1 MNAYGHLKRYG
12 VRKKKDEVT
21 DVEVRGDGVVSAS
34 GKLWD
39 LRAGEAKK
47 GWERSFYASG
57 DGRACAYGEDGGLA
71 VVRSD
76 GSRVPLAFPE
86 PPSAL
91 KSGGVFWVGDFIV
104 ARDHYAKPWIV
115 MNAQTGAVVGRLTAQ
130 RKDTSIGYCP
140 SVFDPHDGATLLFC
154 DREGVQRV
162 RASDAKLEDVL
173 AAPDGIRLVAC
184 AITGGGDFVL
194 LERPTKADAE
204 FDTSQDAVVVRDAR
218 GREKARLTSGRPPFQ
233 VKRLGERILLTDAA
247 GFAIL
252 DDGLCELIRVPFVD
266 DDTFART
273 IPLPSGREWIAIGGF
288 SQWDHY
294 GDVALGSASSGAA
307 PAKTKSAPAKS
318 APAKKPAAKKP
329 AAKKP
334 AKGR

>member
-1 MNAYGHLKRYG
+1 MNACGHLKRYG
-12 VRKKKDEVT
+12 VRRKKDEVT

-57 DGRACAYGEDGGLA
+57 DGRACAYGEDGALA
-71 VVRSD
+71 VVRPD

-91 KSGGVFWVGDFIV
+91 RSGGVFWVGDFIV
-104 ARDHYAKPWIV
+104 ARDQHAKPWIV
-115 MNAQTGAVVGRLTAQ
+115 MNAKTGAVVGRLTAQ
-130 RKDTSIGYCP
+130 RKDAAIGYCP

-162 RASDAKLEDVL
+162 RASDANLEDVL
-173 AAPDGIRLVAC
+173 KAPEGIRLVAC
-184 AITGGGDFVL
+184 AVTSNGDFVL
-194 LERPTKADAE
+194 LERSTKADAA
-204 FDTSQDAVVVRDAR
+204 FDTSHDAVVVRDPS
-218 GREKARLTSGRPPFQ
+218 GREKARLTAGRPPFQ
-233 VKRLGERILLTDAA
+233 VNRLGEGILVTDAA

-252 DDGLCELIRVPFVD
+252 DDDLRELTRVPFVD

-294 GDVALGSASSGAA
+294 GEVALGPTSSGAA
-307 PAKTKSAPAKS
+307 PAKTKSAQAKT
-318 APAKKPAAKKP
+318 PAAKKP
-329 AAKKP
+329 TAKKQ
-334 AKGR
+334 ARGR